1 MYVKNIN
8 YLYVYDIGGTQVD
21 NTLQCSMTY
30 HVSSRKVLLMY
41 NDYSLTIGT
50 IRYVGKLLHIKLQ
63 LWT

>member
-8 YLYVYDIGGTQVD
+8 YLCVYDIGGTQVD

-30 HVSSRKVLLMY
+30 HVNSRKVLLMY

-50 IRYVGKLLHIKLQ
+50 I
-63 LWT
+63 